1 MRGLLEEIKKK
12 FAELD
17 TLRILAILLVV
28 VGHCSY
34 TRFEE
39 PANGLIALNDTPMLH
54 ETIYTF
60 AQKICGLIYSFHM
73 PLFFALSG
81 MCYALNEHNEYTLDK
96 FIWKKFDRL
105 IIPFFLIGS
114 LYMIPVKYA
123 TKVYPD
129 FFLAERV
136 FFNFE
141 LYGHLWFLVV
151 LFEIFVIFRILRQ
164 YFPNSNAAL
173 VVISLFCYFVDI
185 PNFYALMNNQNP
197 AMIAHTL
204 TYLIWFVLGYILYKE
219 QNLLQKYLQSYS
231 NFGIF
236 VIVFAIFLADF
247 EYNFFTLFFKTL
259 FGCIATYFLAV
270 CLTKTRIVNWSVY
283 DILLKYSFPI
293 YLFHDPINYV
303 IIHAFSKWHWIENFP
318 TLAAATFIG
327 MRTVVICFIAIAV
340 AYFWDKSK
348 MYIIKKLATKST
360 G

>member
-1 MRGLLEEIKKK
+1 MKEIKKN

-28 VGHCSY
+28 FGHCTYSE
-34 TRFEE
+34 FAE
-39 PANGLIALNDTPMLH
+39 PANGRIALNDTPMLH

-60 AQKICGLIYSFHM
+60 AQTICGLIYSFHM

-81 MCYALNEHNEYTLDK
+81 MCYALNEHSEYSLDK

-114 LYMIPVKYA
+114 LYMIPVKYIA
-123 TKVYPD
+123 KFYPD
-129 FFLAERV
+129 FFLAEKA

-151 LFEIFVIFRILRQ
+151 LFEIFIIFRILRQ
-164 YFPNSNAAL
+164 YFPNSNAVL
-173 VVISLFCYFVDI
+173 LFVSLFCYFVDI

-197 AMIAHTL
+197 AMIAHAL

-219 QNLLQKYLQSYS
+219 QNTLQKYLDSYS
-231 NFGIF
+231 NFGMFI
-236 VIVFAIFLADF
+236 ITFAIFLADF
-247 EYNFFTLFFKTL
+247 NYNFFTLFFKTL
-259 FGCIATYFLAV
+259 SGCIATYFFAV
-270 CLTKTRIVNWSVY
+270 CLTKTRIVNFSLY
-283 DILLKYSFPI
+283 ATLLKYSFSI
-293 YLFHDPINYV
+293 YLFHDPINYI

-318 TLAAATFIG
+318 TLAAATFVG
-327 MRTVVICFIAIAV
+327 MRTVGICFVSIVV

-348 MYIIKKLATKST
+348 AYLTNKILKNS
-360 G
+360 